1 MYMFY
6 TTFLFLFPFCF
17 CALRGY
23 PSFRY
28 YSHAHGSLS
37 LLSKENVKWRS
48 EMASYMLLFYL
59 FDVSTFCQP
68 CSSVVCLNF
77 LLLLPIHDG

>member
-23 PSFRY
+23 PSFRH
-28 YSHAHGSLS
+28 YSHAILFGRALLSLS

-48 EMASYMLLFYL
+48 EMASNMLFA
-59 FDVSTFCQP
+59 V
-68 CSSVVCLNF
+68 
-77 LLLLPIHDG
+77 